1 MGGLRF
7 SANVAF
13 LWPEVDD
20 PYERLT
26 KAAAAGFTRVER
38 TFVHDLDTASLRAAL
53 DRNGLE
59 LTLFDPFP
67 GDWDRGE
74 RGLLALAGRE
84 ADCRNSIQEAIA
96 AAESL
101 GTHLLNVLGGI
112 LPDEGSPEAALATAA
127 ENLRAC
133 APAAEAAGVTLLVEA
148 INWTDMPGYA
158 FPTVATVGELMEMV
172 NHPAVGMLFDT
183 YHVGMTGGDILSEA
197 ERSRDHIRYVQVADA
212 PGRHEPGTGSLP
224 LPAFFE
230 FLGTFYEGIIGLEY
244 RPKASTIDGLDWL
257 PRPLRG

>member
-1 MGGLRF
+1 MEGLRF

-13 LWPEVDD
+13 LWSEVDD

-26 KAAAAGFTRVER
+26 KAARAGFTRVER

-53 DRNGLE
+53 DRYGLE

-84 ADCRNSIQEAIA
+84 DDCRTSIHEAIA
-96 AAESL
+96 AAGTL
-101 GTHLLNVLGGI
+101 GTHLLNVLGGV
-112 LPDEGSPEAALATAA
+112 LSDDGLRGPALAIAA

-133 APAAEAAGVTLLVEA
+133 APAAEAAGVTLVVEA

-158 FPTVATVGELMEMV
+158 FPTIATVLELVERV
-172 NHPAVGMLFDT
+172 DHPAVGIQFDT
-183 YHVGMTGGDILSEA
+183 YHVGMMGGDILSEA
-197 ERSRDHIRYVQVADA
+197 ARAQAHIRHVQVADV

-224 LPAFFE
+224 LPEFFE
-230 FLGTFYEGIIGLEY
+230 FLGTFYEGVIGLEY
-244 RPKASTIDGLDWL
+244 RPRGTTIDGLGWL
-257 PRPLRG
+257 PRHLRG

>member
-1 MGGLRF
+1 MEGLRF

-13 LWPEVDD
+13 LWSEVDD
-20 PYERLT
+20 PYERLG
-26 KAAAAGFTRVER
+26 KAAQAGFRRVER
-38 TFVHDLDTASLRAAL
+38 TFVHDLDRAALGAAL

-84 ADCRNSIQEAIA
+84 DDCRTSIREAIA
-96 AAESL
+96 AAGTF
-101 GTHLLNVLGGI
+101 GTHLLNVLGGV
-112 LPDEGSPEAALATAA
+112 LSDDGLRQSALATAA

-133 APAAEAAGVTLLVEA
+133 APVADAAGVTLLVEA
-148 INWTDMPGYA
+148 INWTDVPGYA
-158 FPTVATVGELMEMV
+158 FPTIATVLELVERV
-172 NHPAVGMLFDT
+172 DHPAVGIQFDT
-183 YHVGMTGGDILSEA
+183 YHVGMMGGDILSEV
-197 ERSRDHIRYVQVADA
+197 ERSRDHIRHVQVADV

-224 LPAFFE
+224 LQRFFDL
-230 FLGTFYEGIIGLEY
+230 LGTFYDGVIGLEY
-244 RPKASTIDGLDWL
+244 RPQTSTVDGLRWL

>member
-1 MGGLRF
+1 MERLRF

-13 LWPEVDD
+13 LWWEVDD
-20 PYERLT
+20 PYERLG
-26 KAAAAGFTRVER
+26 KAAHAGFTRVER
-38 TFVHDLDTASLRAAL
+38 TFVHDLEMASLSAAL

-84 ADCRNSIQEAIA
+84 DDCRTSIHEAIA
-96 AAESL
+96 TAGAL
-101 GTHLLNVLGGI
+101 GTHLLNVLGGV
-112 LPDEGSPEAALATAA
+112 LSDDGLRRTALATAA

-158 FPTVATVGELMEMV
+158 FPTIGTVLELVERV
-172 NHPAVGMLFDT
+172 DHPAVGIQFDT
-183 YHVGMTGGDILSEA
+183 YHVGMMGGDILSEA
-197 ERSRDHIRYVQVADA
+197 ERSRDQIRYVQVADM

-224 LPAFFE
+224 LAAFFE

-244 RPKASTIDGLDWL
+244 RPQKSTVEGLDWL
-257 PRPLRG
+257 PRSSRG